1 MRNVECGMRNDGS
14 SPNSAFRIPNSAVI
28 LVDDVFTT
36 GATLAEAARALERAG
51 ARTVL
56 AVTFGRAAL
65 PDFT

>member
-1 MRNVECGMRNDGS
+1 MRNEGQPG
-14 SPNSAFRIPNSAVI
+14 NSACRIPNSALV

-36 GATLAEAARALERAG
+36 GATIAEAARALERAG

-56 AVTFGRAAL
+56 AVTFGRAVI